1 MAMKDSGEPQ
11 DDEIESLRNRMQ
23 REVPIMGV
31 DEREMRALSARS
43 DANRETYRPQLETL
57 KSHCFFIGY
66 PRTGHSLIGSL
77 LDAHPDVVMAHELDV
92 IRFQEAGF
100 DRAQIEYLL
109 IENARLFGRA
119 GRIWGTHDYTV
130 PGQWQGRFRT
140 LRVLGDKKGGQTTAR
155 IARDPQRLD
164 ALLSLFGGRVRF
176 IHVVRNP
183 FDTIAYFHGQWGGP
197 RGSSLADSARA
208 YFGLVRAN
216 AMIRARVGRERVIDV
231 RHEDLV
237 ADPRGGLERLCRFL
251 QVDPERGYLAAC
263 ADIVSG
269 SPRRSRDAL
278 DWTSEDVELVETES
292 NKYDCLQGYTF
303 AT

>member
-1 MAMKDSGEPQ
+1 MKDGREPQ
-11 DDEIESLRNRMQ
+11 DSEIEVLRSRMQ

-31 DEREMRALSARS
+31 DEREMRALLARS
-43 DANRETYRPQLETL
+43 DANREAYRPQLATL
-57 KSHCFFIGY
+57 HSYCLFIGY

-77 LDAHPDVVMAHELDV
+77 LDAHPDIVMAHELDV

-100 DRAQIEYLL
+100 DRAQIDYLL
-109 IENARLFGRA
+109 IENARLFGQA

-140 LRVLGDKKGGQTTAR
+140 IRVLGDKKGGQTTAR
-155 IARDPQRLD
+155 IARDPKRLD
-164 ALLSLFGGRVRF
+164 ALLSTFGDRVKF

-183 FDTIAYFHGQWGGP
+183 FDTIAYFHGQWGAP
-197 RGSSLADSARA
+197 RGSSLAESARA

-216 AMIRARVGRERVIDV
+216 AMIRNRVGRDRVIDV
-231 RHEDLV
+231 RHEDLL

-251 QVDPERGYLAAC
+251 EVHPDKNYLAAC
-263 ADIVSG
+263 ADIVSS

-278 DWTSEDVELVETES
+278 DWTSTDVEMVERES
-292 NKYDCLQGYTF
+292 NRYDCLKGYTF
-303 AT
+303 AG

>member
-1 MAMKDSGEPQ
+1 MTDGAPQ
-11 DDEIESLRNRMQ
+11 DGDIEVLRDRMR

-31 DEREMRALSARS
+31 DAEEMRALLARS
-43 DANRETYRPQLETL
+43 DANRETYRPHLE
-57 KSHCFFIGY
+57 SERCYCFFIGY

-77 LDAHPDVVMAHELDV
+77 LDAHPDMVMAHELDV

-109 IENARLFGRA
+109 IENARLFGLA

-140 LRVLGDKKGGQTTAR
+140 IRVLGDKKGGQTTAR
-155 IARDPQRLD
+155 IARDPKRLD
-164 ALLSLFGGRVRF
+164 ALMSMFGGRVKF

-183 FDTIAYFHGQWGGP
+183 FDTIAYFHGQWGAP

-251 QVDPERGYLAAC
+251 EVDPDGGYLAAC
-263 ADIVSG
+263 ADIVSI

-278 DWTSEDVELVETES
+278 DWAPAEVELVETET
-292 NKYDCLQGYTF
+292 NKHDGLKGYTF